1 MLAIQD
7 VGVQF
12 GGEVLFSNLNFMVNK
27 GDRIGLVG
35 KNGAG
40 KSTLLKLIYSRK
52 GYDKG
57 SINLQKEMNVGYLSQ
72 DIDFDKGH
80 TVFEEAEKAF
90 ERIKKVQKSIDLIQ
104 NELVTRTDY
113 ESEGYLDIINTSSE
127 LEHELNLIGGYTY
140 HAHIEKVLFG
150 LGFKPEDFSQATETF
165 SGGWRMRIE
174 LAKVLLSN
182 PDILLLD
189 EPTNHLDIESIVWL
203 EVFLQTYS
211 GAVILVSHDRAFL
224 DQVTNRTIEISNR
237 IVYDYKAPYSKYLI
251 LRSERIDQQFAV
263 KKNQDK
269 EIKQTEE
276 LIDKFRYKSSKAA
289 FAQSLIKKLD
299 KMDRVV
305 VDEVDNKKM
314 NFSFPESGT
323 PGKVILEIHSLSKS
337 YGPKKVIENFDFQI
351 DRGDRIA
358 LVGQNGQGKS
368 TLVKCI
374 TGAEEFQGNL
384 KLGHNVTL
392 SYFAQNQAELLD
404 SDKKVIDVIEEV
416 ADDRLR
422 PRSRDMLG
430 SFLFSGDDV
439 EKKVK
444 VLSGGERSRLALC
457 KMLLQSSNFLILDE
471 PTNHLDITSKEVL
484 KSALKAYAGSV
495 IIVSHDRDFLSDLST
510 KVVEFR
516 DGVIKTHL
524 GDINDYLSYRKIES
538 MREVERRSENDH
550 KNTSKNPELKKDKKL
565 QEKEIRKFNNQ
576 LSKIESEIDKLEAFI
591 TSCDQ
596 DLANPEK
603 NESLSS
609 NLDFFKN
616 YQNSKNKLIESMK
629 AWEKKQTQLDD
640 LYSQRE

>member
-7 VGVQF
+7 LGVQF
-12 GGEVLFSNLNFMVNK
+12 GGEVLFSQLNFMVNK

-52 GYDKG
+52 GFNSG
-57 SINLQKEMNVGYLSQ
+57 SINLQKEMKVGYLSQ
-72 DIDFDKGH
+72 DIDFDRGH
-80 TVFEEAEKAF
+80 TVFQESEKAF
-90 ERIKKVQKSIDLIQ
+90 ERIKKVQKSIEVIQ
-104 NELVTRTDY
+104 NEIITRTDY
-113 ESEGYLDIINTSSE
+113 ESENYLDIINTSSE

-140 HAHIEKVLFG
+140 HANIEKVLFG
-150 LGFKPEDFSQATETF
+150 LGFKPEDLSQATETF

-203 EVFLQTYS
+203 EVFLQTYP

-224 DQVTNRTIEISNR
+224 DKVTNRTIEITNR
-237 IVYDYKAPYSKYLI
+237 MIYDYKAAYSKYLT
-251 LRSERIDQQFAV
+251 LRSERIEQQLAV

-299 KMDRVV
+299 KMDRVE
-305 VDEVDNKKM
+305 VDEVADKKM
-314 NFSFPESGT
+314 NFSFPESEK
-323 PGKVILEIHSLSKS
+323 PGKIILEIHSLSKS
-337 YGPKKVIENFDFQI
+337 YGQKKVIQNLDFQI

-374 TGAEEFQGNL
+374 TGDEEFQGNIN
-384 KLGHNVTL
+384 LGHNVAL
-392 SYFAQNQAELLD
+392 SYFAQNQAELLE
-404 SDKKVIDVIEEV
+404 SDKKVIDLIEEV
-416 ADDRLR
+416 ADDKSR
-422 PRSRDMLG
+422 PRSRDILG

-484 KSALKAYAGSV
+484 KSAIKAYSGSV
-495 IIVSHDRDFLSDLST
+495 VIVSHDRDFLSNLST

-516 DGVIKTHL
+516 EGLIKTHI
-524 GDINDYLSYRKIES
+524 GDINDYLSHRKLVS
-538 MREVERRSENDH
+538 MREVEKRSKPSQKH
-550 KNTSKNPELKKDKKL
+550 KLKPHSKEGKKRLD
-565 QEKEIRKFNNQ
+565 KEIKKFSNQ
-576 LSKIESEIDKLEAFI
+576 LSKIERDVGKLEAI
-591 TSCDQ
+591 ISTYEQKLID
-596 DLANPEK
+596 PEK
-603 NESLSS
+603 NETVYS
-609 NLDFFKN
+609 NSGFFTN
-616 YQNSKNKLIESMK
+616 YQNAKDELIEFMKTWEKTQNKLDELI
-629 AWEKKQTQLDD
+629 
-640 LYSQRE
+640 SQRR

>member
-12 GGEVLFSNLNFMVNK
+12 GGEVLFSQLNFMVNK

-52 GYDKG
+52 GFNSG
-57 SINLQKEMNVGYLSQ
+57 SINLQKEMKVGYLSQ
-72 DIDFDKGH
+72 DIDFDRGH
-80 TVFEEAEKAF
+80 TVFEESEKAF
-90 ERIKKVQKSIDLIQ
+90 ERIKKVQKAIEVIQ
-104 NELVTRTDY
+104 NEIITRTDY

-140 HAHIEKVLFG
+140 HANIEKVLFG
-150 LGFKPEDFSQATETF
+150 LGFKPEDLSQATETF

-203 EVFLQTYS
+203 EVFLQTYP

-224 DQVTNRTIEISNR
+224 DQVTNRTIEITNR
-237 IVYDYKAPYSKYLI
+237 MVYDYKAAYSKYLT
-251 LRSERIDQQFAV
+251 LRSERVEQQLAV

-299 KMDRVV
+299 KMDRVA
-305 VDEVDNKKM
+305 VDEVVDKKM
-314 NFSFPESGT
+314 NFSFPESGK
-323 PGKVILEIHSLSKS
+323 PGKIILEIHSLSKS
-337 YGPKKVIENFDFQI
+337 YGEKKVIQNLDFQI

-374 TGAEEFQGNL
+374 TGTEEFQGNIN
-384 KLGHNVTL
+384 LGHNVAL
-392 SYFAQNQAELLD
+392 SYFAQNQAELLE

-416 ADDRLR
+416 ADDKLR

-484 KSALKAYAGSV
+484 KSAIKAYTGTV
-495 IIVSHDRDFLSDLST
+495 VIVSHDRDFLTNLST

-516 DGVIKTHL
+516 EGFIKTHI
-524 GDINDYLSYRKIES
+524 GDINDYLSHRKLES
-538 MREVERRSENDH
+538 MREVEKRSKTQQKH
-550 KNTSKNPELKKDKKL
+550 KVKPDSKEDKKRL
-565 QEKEIRKFNNQ
+565 DKEIKKFSNQ
-576 LSKIESEIDKLEAFI
+576 LSKIERDVEKLEAI
-591 TSCDQ
+591 ISKYELKLID
-596 DLANPEK
+596 PEK
-603 NESLSS
+603 NETVYSDSG
-609 NLDFFKN
+609 FFTN
-616 YQNSKNKLIESMK
+616 YQNAKDELIEFMK
-629 AWEKKQTQLDD
+629 TWEKTQDKLDE
-640 LYSQRE
+640 LISQRR